1 MEDKMQ
7 KILICEDEQDAQESL
22 KNILVKRNYDVLTV
36 NNGQD
41 AIDQARAFHPDL
53 ILLDVRMPK
62 IDGLEVASSIR
73 ELDENVKIIFVTAFD
88 SQEIKKEAARFDI
101 SGYITKPASPDT
113 IVKTIESALK

>member
-1 MEDKMQ
+1 MK
-7 KILICEDEQDAQESL
+7 KILICEDEQDAQASL
-22 KNILVKRNYDVLTV
+22 KNILVKRNYDVMTV
-36 NNGQD
+36 NNGQE
-41 AIDQARAFHPDL
+41 AIDQARAFRPDL

-73 ELDENVKIIFVTAFD
+73 ELDENVKIVFVTAFE
-88 SQEIKKEAARFDI
+88 SQEIKKEAVRFDI

>member
-1 MEDKMQ
+1 MQ

-22 KNILVKRNYDVLTV
+22 KNILVKRNYDVLAV

-73 ELDENVKIIFVTAFD
+73 ELDEDVKIIFV
-88 SQEIKKEAARFDI
+88 
-101 SGYITKPASPDT
+101 
-113 IVKTIESALK
+113 

>member
-1 MEDKMQ
+1 MK

-22 KNILVKRNYDVLTV
+22 KNILVKRNYDVLAV

-73 ELDENVKIIFVTAFD
+73 ELDEDVKIIFVTAFD
-88 SQEIKKEAARFDI
+88 SQEIKKEAGRFDI
-101 SGYITKPASPDT
+101 SGYITKPASSAN
-113 IVKTIESALK
+113 IIQAIEAALK